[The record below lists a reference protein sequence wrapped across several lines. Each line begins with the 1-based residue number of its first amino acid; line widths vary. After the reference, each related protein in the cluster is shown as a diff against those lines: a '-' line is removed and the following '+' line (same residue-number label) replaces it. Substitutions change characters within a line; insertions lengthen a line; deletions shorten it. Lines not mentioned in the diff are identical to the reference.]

1 MLRSLPR
8 FSFPDLAEGPKPLP
22 TWDRA
27 FDAVEKALAR
37 LGVEDPE
44 SLRSPRP
51 VEEALSQTALPP
63 GTLLVL
69 NPDERETAEQ
79 DIEETVRDERTG
91 GSVFVSVP
99 PLAELPGRTRSLRE
113 TAYVAPTFAYA
124 PRAALPQGLGRL
136 RAVPTPA
143 GLEGYRFLFAD
154 TPGFRVALVS
164 RALPGGGFVG
174 LWSGNEL
181 LIDELAAALR
191 GAARAAGHAVPD
203 PAPAVPSLDGV
214 ANEGDVWRQ
223 AEELRAYRV
232 VREAELREI
241 ARAAALKGVALRR
254 ERDEK
259 KQAG

>member
-8 FSFPDLAEGPKPLP
+8 FTWNDLAERATPLP

-27 FDAVEKALAR
+27 FDAVERTLAR
-37 LGVEDPE
+37 LGVEDPS

-51 VEEALSQTALPP
+51 VDEALSPTALPA

-69 NPDERETAEQ
+69 DPDERDTAEL
-79 DIEETVRDERTG
+79 DIEDTVKDERSG
-91 GSVFVSVP
+91 GAVFVSVP
-99 PLAELPGRTRSLRE
+99 PLAELPSRTRCLRE
-113 TAYVAPTFAYA
+113 LAAVTSTFAFA
-124 PRAALPQGLGRL
+124 PREAVPASLGRL
-136 RAVPTPA
+136 RTVATPV
-143 GLEGYRFLFAD
+143 GLEGYRFLVAD
-154 TPGFRVALVS
+154 TPGFRVALGS
-164 RALPGGGFVG
+164 RALPRGGFVA
-174 LWSGNEL
+174 LWSGNDQL
-181 LIDELAAALR
+181 VDELVSILR
-191 GAARAAGHAVPD
+191 HAARAAGHVVPD

-214 ANEGDVWRQ
+214 LNEADVWRQ
-223 AEELRAYRV
+223 AEELRAYRT